1 MRAVLENGVCTV
13 SAGTRPTGTVSLD
26 CGESGSTLRFLIPIA
41 AALGIPAVFTG
52 HGRLPDRPIG
62 IYTELLPQHGVSCRT
77 QGGLPLAIE
86 GRLQPGCFSLPGN
99 VSSQFITGLLLALP
113 LLPEDSEICL
123 TTPLE
128 SAAYVAMTVQA
139 MDAFG
144 VHVERTANG
153 WHVPGQQSYRPCRHT
168 VEGDWSQA
176 AFLPSRPGRSA
187 GMSPSGV
194 CGRIPCKGTKPS
206 PICSHRAGRGS
217 SGKTEPCAARRIKWH
232 GIAIDASQIPDLVP
246 ILAAAFSLAE
256 GETVIHH
263 AERLRLKESDRL
275 AAMAE
280 GLTAIGAQVEENAGR
295 ADPARRTRPRGRN
308 RRRKERSPR
317 GDGTLPSPPCAPILR
332 APLTDAGS
340 IRKSYPDFFQDYQ
353 MLGGTAH
360 GSIIRLGNEPSESR
374 SSVRSHGPAV
384 GVVID
389 GLPAGEP
396 IDRDALLAQMARR
409 APGRDKSSTPRKEA
423 DTPEFLSGML
433 NGRTTGA
440 PLCIVIQNTNTRSG
454 DYANLMQVPRPGH
467 SDYPAYIHYH
477 GCNDV
482 RGGGHFSGRLTS
494 CLLRRRGCLPPD
506 PRTAG
511 NPHRQPCGPP
521 WGRCATLFCPGRR
534 SRRNCCTACPKHIFP

>member
-1 MRAVLENGVCTV
+1 MGRAVKVMDADRVTLLPGRLNGCVDAPPSKSAAHRAILCAALAALSSPEETESILSPLALSDDIRATLCAAHALGVRAVLENGVCTV
-13 SAGTRPTGTVSLD
+13 SAGTHPTGTVSLD

-113 LLPEDSEICL
+113 LLPEDSEIRL

-128 SAAYVAMTVQA
+128 SAAYVAMTVQT
-139 MDAFG
+139 MNAFG
-144 VHVERTANG
+144 VQVERTADG
-153 WHVPGQQSYRPCRHT
+153 WHIPGKQRYQPRRHT

-176 AFLPSRPGRSA
+176 AFFLAA
-187 GMSPSGV
+187 GALGGDVSV
-194 CGRIPCKGTKPS
+194 
-206 PICSHRAGRGS
+206 RGLREDS
-217 SGKTEPCAARRIKWH
+217 LQGDKAIADLLAQGGARLAWENGALRCTADQWH

-280 GLTAIGAQVEENAGR
+280 GLTALGAQIEETPDGLILHGVPALAGGTAEGKNDHR
-295 ADPARRTRPRGRN
+295 VVMAIAVAAL
-308 RRRKERSPR
+308 RSAA
-317 GDGTLPSPPCAPILR
+317 PCTV
-332 APLTDAGS
+332 TDAGS

-360 GSIIRLGNEPSESR
+360 GSIIRLGNEP
-374 SSVRSHGPAV
+374 
-384 GVVID
+384 
-389 GLPAGEP
+389 
-396 IDRDALLAQMARR
+396 
-409 APGRDKSSTPRKEA
+409 
-423 DTPEFLSGML
+423 
-433 NGRTTGA
+433 
-440 PLCIVIQNTNTRSG
+440 QNL
-454 DYANLMQVPRPGH
+454 D
-467 SDYPAYIHYH
+467 
-477 GCNDV
+477 
-482 RGGGHFSGRLTS
+482 
-494 CLLRRRGCLPPD
+494 LR
-506 PRTAG
+506 
-511 NPHRQPCGPP
+511 
-521 WGRCATLFCPGRR
+521 
-534 SRRNCCTACPKHIFP
+534 